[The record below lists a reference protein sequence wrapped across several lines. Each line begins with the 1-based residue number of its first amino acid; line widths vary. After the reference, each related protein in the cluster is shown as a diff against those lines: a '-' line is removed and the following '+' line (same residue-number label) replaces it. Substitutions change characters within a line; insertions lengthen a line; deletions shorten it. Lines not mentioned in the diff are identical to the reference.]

1 MKIKQRITDDQA
13 LDLVKNGG
21 RLEWFD
27 NGTTSHRVNSETG
40 EHEIT
45 TTAKKAFQI
54 FKDGYYYHVNKTTAK
69 KICHENGLD
78 LRTLP
83 ESLKWSSVASVVKP
97 ENVFNVVAR
106 KNGRVCIM
114 TGYPESFRA
123 CQVILSKQSDAT
135 RPYCSIEPIAPVVA
149 FYDLPK
155 SFQDRAYR
163 DRQGSGEDYT
173 RKRYFVI
180 GGDLYYLDD
189 IEEEYSAHE

>member
-1 MKIKQRITDDQA
+1 MKIIQRISDDQA

-40 EHEIT
+40 EHEIST
-45 TTAKKAFQI
+45 TVKKAFQI

-69 KICHENGLD
+69 KICHENGLG
-78 LRTLP
+78 LKTVP

-106 KNGRVCIM
+106 KNGRVSVM
-114 TGYPESFRA
+114 TGSPEPFRA

-163 DRQGSGEDYT
+163 DRQGSGEDYAK
-173 RKRYFVI
+173 KRYFVI
-180 GGDLYYLDD
+180 GGDLYCLDD
-189 IEEEYSAHE
+189 IEAEHGA